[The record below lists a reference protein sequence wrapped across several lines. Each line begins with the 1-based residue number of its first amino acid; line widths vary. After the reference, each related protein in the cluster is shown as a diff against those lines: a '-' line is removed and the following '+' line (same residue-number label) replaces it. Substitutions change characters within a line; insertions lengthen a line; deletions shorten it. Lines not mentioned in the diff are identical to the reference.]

1 MEDAVDM
8 MGQGSSRPQYQM
20 LSFIPTYLAF
30 PTGSPA
36 SMPVHH
42 WQLETW
48 EGPLCPSL

>member
-36 SMPVHH
+36 SMLALPSQ
-42 WQLETW
+42 WGIW
-48 EGPLCPSL
+48 EGR